1 MAKMDNTKVLAQC
14 LNVARLNVTAFW
26 LDRLLT
32 FWLSMDYY
40 DDTGCGAPNCQCH
53 LVDANQPYSDDADNP
68 YAEAAMIEDKAKAKA
83 KAKAKTK
90 AKKVVKTEAEAQQ
103 RVRRVVK
110 AKAKSELH
118 KVVKAQQRI
127 RKEKARERQRRL
139 LEAQKEDSDMESG
152 MFTTWTSSAAG
163 NESDMESDMEP

>member
-1 MAKMDNTKVLAQC
+1 MDNTKVLAQC

-127 RKEKARERQRRL
+127 RKEKARAAARL
-139 LEAQKEDSDMESG
+139 RGTPALAFATFGPALPARMSAV
-152 MFTTWTSSAAG
+152 SSAG
-163 NESDMESDMEP
+163 RHQDP